1 MQIHDTHTSGIAN
14 PATGG
19 AGAAS
24 GTQAVSGKAR
34 AAAAGAGAPTDAVE
48 LSSFAQ
54 QINDLQAESGSRDAR
69 VEQLRAL
76 YQGGNY
82 QVDSSAVA
90 SRIIDDSVIG

>member
-1 MQIHDTHTSGIAN
+1 MQILDTQTSGIAN
-14 PATGG
+14 PAANG

-24 GTQAVSGKAR
+24 GTQAASGKAR

-54 QINDLQAESGSRDAR
+54 QINDLQAESAGRDAR

-76 YQGGNY
+76 YLGGNY
-82 QVDSSAVA
+82 KVDSSAVA
-90 SRIIDDSVIG
+90 ERIIDDAFIG

>member
-1 MQIHDTHTSGIAN
+1 MQIHDTHSGGIAN
-14 PATGG
+14 PAASG

-24 GTQAVSGKAR
+24 GAQSVSGKTR

-54 QINDLQAESGSRDAR
+54 QINDLQAESTGGNAR

-76 YQGGNY
+76 YLGGNY

-90 SRIIDDSVIG
+90 GRIIDDSLIG

>member
-1 MQIHDTHTSGIAN
+1 MQIHDKHTSGIAN
-14 PATGG
+14 PSTSG

-24 GTQAVSGKAR
+24 GTQAVSGKSR
-34 AAAAGAGAPTDAVE
+34 AAAGAGAPTDAVE

-54 QINDLQAESGSRDAR
+54 QINDLQAEPTSRDAR

-82 QVDSSAVA
+82 QVDSAAVA
-90 SRIIDDSVIG
+90 SRIIDDSLIG

>member
-14 PATGG
+14 PAASG

-24 GTQAVSGKAR
+24 GTQAASGKTR
-34 AAAAGAGAPTDAVE
+34 AAASAGAPTDAVE

-54 QINDLQAESGSRDAR
+54 QINDLQTESAGRDAR

-82 QVDSSAVA
+82 KVDSSAVA
-90 SRIIDDSVIG
+90 GRIIDDAFVG

>member
-1 MQIHDTHTSGIAN
+1 MQILDTQTSGITN
-14 PATGG
+14 PAASG
-19 AGAAS
+19 AGATS
-24 GTQAVSGKAR
+24 GTQAASGKAR

-54 QINDLQAESGSRDAR
+54 QINDLQAESTGRDAR

-82 QVDSSAVA
+82 KVDSSAVA
-90 SRIIDDSVIG
+90 GRIIDDAFVF

>member
-14 PATGG
+14 PATSG
-19 AGAAS
+19 AGSTS
-24 GTQAVSGKAR
+24 GTQAVSGKSR
-34 AAAAGAGAPTDAVE
+34 AAAASAGSPTDAVE

-54 QINDLQAESGSRDAR
+54 QINDLQTESAGRDAR

-82 QVDSSAVA
+82 KVDSSAVA
-90 SRIIDDSVIG
+90 GRIIDDAFVG

>member
-14 PATGG
+14 PAASG

-24 GTQAVSGKAR
+24 GTQAASGKTR
-34 AAAAGAGAPTDAVE
+34 AAASAGAPTDAVE

-54 QINDLQAESGSRDAR
+54 QINDLQTESGGRDAR

-82 QVDSSAVA
+82 KVDSSAVA
-90 SRIIDDSVIG
+90 GRIIDDAFVG

>member
-14 PATGG
+14 PSTSG

-24 GTQAVSGKAR
+24 GTQAASGKAR

-54 QINDLQAESGSRDAR
+54 QINDLQTESAGRDAR
-69 VEQLRAL
+69 VEELRAL
-76 YQGGNY
+76 YHGGNY
-82 QVDSSAVA
+82 KVDSSAVA
-90 SRIIDDSVIG
+90 GRIIDDAFIG